1 MSEDPVRVKCNIMSS
16 FWKKNT
22 LLYYTIL
29 QNFCQPLNFC
39 LQLYF
44 CIYLKIRI
52 QLNLRVHLN
61 SCLQNIFL
69 FKFSCRH
76 KFCNTCRQKFS
87 IRPKHW
93 PQAGRVRRKRSSIP
107 KCFFFWNLV
116 LKEWENFGA
125 EMKRT

>member
-1 MSEDPVRVKCNIMSS
+1 MYTPENLSTKIC
-16 FWKKNT
+16 
-22 LLYYTIL
+22 LL
-29 QNFCQPLNFC
+29 
-39 LQLYF
+39 
-44 CIYLKIRI
+44 
-52 QLNLRVHLN
+52 LN

-93 PQAGRVRRKRSSIP
+93 PQAGRVRRKRSIIP